1 MSQGD
6 SERVTPRLEKEQ
18 QCSLPGCLSH
28 CPAGSEEGIRKPD
41 LKTEKGAVCLSV
53 GKEDIL
59 SLAMNA
65 ARLFGVAIST
75 PEHRTALPLMPPPL
89 LATPLAVIGSSE
101 NLEHSEDEV
110 FP

>member
-1 MSQGD
+1 M
-6 SERVTPRLEKEQ
+6 EVE
-18 QCSLPGCLSH
+18 
-28 CPAGSEEGIRKPD
+28 
-41 LKTEKGAVCLSV
+41 
-53 GKEDIL
+53 KEDIL
-59 SLAMNA
+59 SQTAFIA
-65 ARLFGVAIST
+65 GLFGVAIST